1 METEEEE
8 ERLSLP
14 TSNQT
19 LTDPTLHQKHQ
30 SMLARLSNRHQTR
43 VDNSLARRSDS
54 DSNSP
59 SSASAFLSRF
69 SDSKRSIEAHIVQ
82 SRLDHP
88 TDPSEVK
95 SHLDSI
101 SASISD
107 LEKLVAES
115 SFFLPSYEVRS
126 SLKAVSDLR
135 QSLDNLSSELIP
147 KKKFAFKNK
156 ASKRDPA
163 TEPKQTTTEEK
174 SDSVSTSHEKLGF
187 QVRDSP
193 GFRDKK
199 GEILVENFKG
209 SEIGEFTVSD
219 LDSCEVK
226 LIGSVRALFVH
237 RLRNCRVYAGPVIGS
252 VLIDEAEGCVFVMA
266 SHQIRIHNAKGCDF
280 YLRVR
285 SRPIIED
292 SSGVRFAPYCLSYEG
307 VEEDLRDASLDE
319 ETGNWANV
327 DDFRW
332 LRAVQSPNWSL
343 LPENERVRMVNILDL
358 GGGIEGN

>member
-1 METEEEE
+1 MGIVNFF
-8 ERLSLP
+8 ERFVVFGLALTASP
-14 TSNQT
+14 T
-19 LTDPTLHQKHQ
+19 P
-30 SMLARLSNRHQTR
+30 
-43 VDNSLARRSDS
+43 
-54 DSNSP
+54 
-59 SSASAFLSRF
+59 
-69 SDSKRSIEAHIVQ
+69 RSIEAHIF
-82 SRLDHP
+82 SP
-88 TDPSEVK
+88 
-95 SHLDSI
+95 DSTTPPI
-101 SASISD
+101 QA
-107 LEKLVAES
+107 
-115 SFFLPSYEVRS
+115 RS
-126 SLKAVSDLR
+126 NNAV
-135 QSLDNLSSELIP
+135 
-147 KKKFAFKNK
+147 
-156 ASKRDPA
+156 
-163 TEPKQTTTEEK
+163 
-174 SDSVSTSHEKLGF
+174 
-187 QVRDSP
+187 
-193 GFRDKK
+193 
-199 GEILVENFKG
+199 G
-209 SEIGEFTVSD
+209 S
-219 LDSCEVK
+219 
-226 LIGSVRALFVH
+226 LFVH